1 MPDNKLLA
9 DQSSRE
15 ALAHLFG
22 NIATDKLP
30 SLPHVLLRLLD
41 ASFTETIAFDQ
52 LSDLIKQD
60 AALCG
65 KIVSAAS
72 SAYYGGQGRNLTF
85 ERILVLLG
93 IDTLKTIAITASV
106 QQFFSRF
113 ESFRTRH
120 LKRFWRDS
128 LTCALIAK
136 SIAKLT
142 GYRHTDEAYL
152 AGLLHNIGE
161 LLFVRNF
168 AEEFKLVCEQASDRS
183 DMLRMEEERF
193 GGNRY
198 QAGGWLISEWKLES
212 LMADAVLYQN
222 ESVAKLQEAHQL
234 VKIIYLANLCCDD
247 TSAGLS
253 DSTIAAAE
261 QLFDFNHELIS
272 ELVKEAG
279 AHVDQAAKSMGII
292 IDREDQSKPG
302 QGTTDSASLSVDE
315 LKQVELAD
323 RVRNIALIDGFRQ
336 QLSRSVTEKEVLK
349 TIQKGLNILFGVQ
362 CSFFFML
369 NPDDRKL
376 VGRPVHESDGRIE
389 EFAVNVDVDQDDRTL
404 LARCF
409 RENSPLSSFSRKQAS
424 SSVLDRQ
431 LIKMTGC
438 EGIYCLPLRVDH
450 HELGVLVVGFD
461 QPQKGQQA
469 QLERLM
475 GMFAREAAWHLH
487 LQQQQLK
494 LEREREQYEQSIY
507 LERAREIAHEVNNPL
522 SIIKNYVHIL
532 SSKLEEDHKSQED
545 LVIIKEELDRAGSIL
560 LRLPGIASPQFSKA
574 GEQLVD
580 VNWLI
585 AELLKV
591 FSSSLFAT
599 HNIELEYLPDEN
611 MLAIECDRNALKQ
624 IMTNLVKNAVE
635 ALPDKGKIS
644 ISTQGMVNH
653 NGKSFVGI
661 MVSDNGPGIDTQIQT
676 KLFTPVDTTKGG
688 GHAGLGLA
696 IVKNLVEQMDGSI
709 SCRSNP
715 ATGTRFEILLPRR
728 LGK

>member
-9 DQSSRE
+9 DQSSRD

-60 AALCG
+60 AALSG

-120 LKRFWRDS
+120 LKQFWRDS

-168 AEEFKLVCEQASDRS
+168 AEEFKLICEQAADRS

-198 QAGGWLISEWKLES
+198 QAGGWLISGWELES

-222 ESVAKLQEAHQL
+222 EPVDKLQEAHQL
-234 VKIIYLANLCCDD
+234 VKIIHLANLCCDATD
-247 TSAGLS
+247 AGLS
-253 DSTIAAAE
+253 DLTIVAAQ

-272 ELVKEAG
+272 ELVREAG
-279 AHVDQAAKSMGII
+279 AHVDEAARSMGII
-292 IDREDQSKPG
+292 IDRVNQSKPG
-302 QGTTDSASLSVDE
+302 HGVADSASLSVDE

-336 QLSRSVTEKEVLK
+336 QLSRSATEKEVFR
-349 TIQKGLNILFGVQ
+349 TIQKGLNILFGVHR
-362 CSFFFML
+362 SFFFML
-369 NPDDRKL
+369 NPQDRKL
-376 VGRPVHESDGRIE
+376 VGRSVYESDERIE
-389 EFAVNVDVDQDDRTL
+389 EFAVGADQDDRTL
-404 LARCF
+404 LSRCF
-409 RENSPLSSFSRKQAS
+409 SENRPLSSFSGKQAS

-450 HELGVLVVGFD
+450 HEIGVLVVGFD
-461 QPQKGQQA
+461 QPHNVQQA

-475 GMFAREAAWHLH
+475 GMFASEAAWHLH
-487 LQQQQLK
+487 LHQQQLK
-494 LEREREQYEQSIY
+494 LEREREQYEQSVY
-507 LERAREIAHEVNNPL
+507 LARAREIAHEVNNPL

-532 SSKLEEDHKSQED
+532 SSKLEENHKSQED
-545 LVIIKEELDRAGSIL
+545 IAIIKEELDRAGSIL
-560 LRLPGIASPQFSKA
+560 LRLPGIASPQLAEA

-585 AELLKV
+585 GELLKV

-599 HNIELEYLPDEN
+599 HKIELEYLPDDK

-635 ALPDKGKIS
+635 ALPDCGKIF

-653 NGKSFVGI
+653 NGKSFVEI
-661 MVSDNGPGIDTQIQT
+661 MVSDNGPGIDPQIQS
-676 KLFTPVDTTKGG
+676 KLFAPVDTTKGG

-696 IVKNLVEQMDGSI
+696 IVKNLVEQMNGSI

-715 ATGTRFEILLPRR
+715 VTGTRFEILLPRR